1 MTPRAWSEADV
12 RALGVTTDVV
22 TAGSVL
28 GVGRAAA
35 YQLAARDQL
44 GVPVLRL
51 GSRLRIPVAG
61 LLAALGLDPSFHS
74 QSDGTAATAVPVA
87 PTATDQ
93 GAPTPHAEDHSRV
106 AHLQRL
112 RAG

>member
-12 RALGVTTDVV
+12 RALGVTCDVV

-28 GVGRAAA
+28 GIGRAAA

-44 GVPVLRL
+44 GVPVLHL
-51 GSRLRIPVAG
+51 GSRLRVPVAG
-61 LLAALGLDPSFHS
+61 LLVALGLPLTPIPDSEAGSP
-74 QSDGTAATAVPVA
+74 TPPAVA
-87 PTATDQ
+87 LTATDQ